1 MLRIVMDSAG
11 DLPRDWIDEYQ
22 IDIIPINVHL
32 GDHPKLEGV
41 DLTPSDFYHWV
52 EETGMIPK
60 SSQPTPQQYQVF
72 YRKIAQPGDTIL
84 SIHLTSKLSGTY
96 ESAVAAAAEMK
107 QEGYK
112 IIPFDSLSGT
122 AIQGFMCCEARAM
135 DRRGAD
141 LPEILRRMEE
151 IRDKTEVIFTLD
163 SLDFARKSGRV
174 QMLETILASILKIKP
189 IIVLKEG
196 TLTVAH
202 KVRTRKASLDYILQ
216 EMSRRV
222 GNTLVNAAVMHAHD
236 LQTAL
241 KFGENVQK
249 VLNCGKFFVEELSIG
264 IAANLGPGAI
274 GIIAYPAGE
283 GI

>member
-1 MLRIVMDSAG
+1 MLKIVMDSAG
-11 DLPRDWIDEYQ
+11 DLPQDWIDEYQ

-32 GDHPKLEGV
+32 GDQPRLEGI
-41 DLTPSDFYHWV
+41 DLTPSDFYQWV
-52 EETGMIPK
+52 KETGMIPK
-60 SSQPTPQQYQVF
+60 SSQPTPQQYLDF

-96 ESAVAAAAEMK
+96 ESALAAAAEMD
-107 QEGYK
+107 QEGYRVV
-112 IIPFDSLSGT
+112 PFDSLSGT
-122 AIQGFMCCEARAM
+122 AIQGFMCCEARIM
-135 DRRGAD
+135 DRQGAD
-141 LPEILRRMEE
+141 LPEILKRIEE
-151 IRDKTEVIFTLD
+151 IREKTEVIFTLD

-174 QMLETILASILKIKP
+174 QMLETILASLLRIKP

-222 GNTLVNAAVMHAHD
+222 GNSLVNTAVIHAHD

-241 KFGENVQK
+241 NFGENVQK
-249 VLNCGKFFVEELSIG
+249 ILNCGKFFVEELSIG

>member
-41 DLTPSDFYHWV
+41 DLSPSDFYQWV

-60 SSQPTPQQYQVF
+60 SSQPTPQQYLEF
-72 YRKIAQPGDTIL
+72 YRKIADLGDTIL

-96 ESAVAAAAEMK
+96 ESAVRAAAK
-107 QEGYK
+107 LNQEGFH

-122 AIQGFMCCEARAM
+122 AIQGFMCCEARVM
-135 DRRGAD
+135 DRRGED
-141 LPEILRRMEE
+141 LGAILRRIEE
-151 IRDKTEVIFTLD
+151 IREKTEVIFTLD

-241 KFGENVQK
+241 NFGESVQNI
-249 VLNCGKFFVEELSIG
+249 LNCGKFFIEELSIG
-264 IAANLGPGAI
+264 IAANLGPGSI